1 MKLKR
6 KLLAAGLA
14 LGATALTLTTSTF
27 AWYTANTEVSMSGV
41 QGASAANGDSLLLI
55 SKTGANGTYSNSVTL
70 TVNPQTL
77 QPVQYTAGSAGSEAP
92 VFNSF
97 ANGAVVTSAAAAVT
111 NYVSFDLYFRSSAA
125 SHVYLKNMSIV
136 NNTAASA
143 NGLPSKDILTTSGT
157 TLENLST
164 KNTYKMDV
172 LRTLK
177 LAYYTEKHETPA
189 ATGSETPTTTTTA
202 AVGSAFDFDG
212 GTFCTYSAT
221 DDVATMTNAHT
232 YYKAVTGKA
241 IAETGDLAVTTHLAK
256 NHDFGVT
263 PASLSSNNDLCVHF
277 YLFIDG
283 WDLQC
288 FDAVQG
294 QAFTVTMDFSS
305 ELTA

>member
-70 TVNPQTL
+70 EVNTTTM
-77 QPVQYTAGSAGSEAP
+77 QPVQYTVGTESSKAP
-92 VFNSF
+92 VFNAF
-97 ANGAVVTSAAAAVT
+97 ANGAVSTDAAAAT
-111 NYVSFDLYFRSSAA
+111 NYVTFDLYFRSSSA
-125 SHVYLKNMSIV
+125 SHVYLKEMSIV
-136 NNTAASA
+136 NNTAATA
-143 NGLPSKDILTTSGT
+143 LPTKDILTTTGT
-157 TLENLST
+157 LLENLST
-164 KNTYKMDV
+164 KSTYTMDV

-177 LAYYTEKHETPA
+177 LAYYTETH
-189 ATGSETPTTTTTA
+189 TGETTA
-202 AVGSAFDFDG
+202 ASSAVGGAFNFDG
-212 GTFCTYSAT
+212 GAFCTYSNS
-221 DDVATMTNAHT
+221 DDSSVMTNAHQ
-232 YYKAVTGKA
+232 YYNAVTGKS
-241 IAETGDLAVTTHLAK
+241 IATSGDGVKSVDTALTAGY
-256 NHDFGVT
+256 DFGVT
-263 PASLSSNNDLCVHF
+263 PASTATNNDLLVHF

-294 QAFTVTMDFSS
+294 QAFTVTMNFTS
-305 ELTA
+305 ENPNA